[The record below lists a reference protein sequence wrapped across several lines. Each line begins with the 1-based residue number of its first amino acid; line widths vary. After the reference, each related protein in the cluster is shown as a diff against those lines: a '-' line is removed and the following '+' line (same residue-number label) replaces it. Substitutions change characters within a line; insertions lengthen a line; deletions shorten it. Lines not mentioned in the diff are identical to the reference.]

1 MPCVELRTVPVFGS
15 RDRPWYSLLAF
26 GVAAIVLAA
35 SGLLCVWLCL
45 VGLFAEPRTVLEI
58 AADEDTF
65 LTPPARQ
72 GLSPATLPMGRV

>member
-1 MPCVELRTVPVFGS
+1 MPVFGS

-45 VGLFAEPRTVLEI
+45 VGMFAVRIANARQPQRLVEEPRSSRDLAER
-58 AADEDTF
+58 DKM
-65 LTPPARQ
+65 PPRYSGDDVAER
-72 GLSPATLPMGRV
+72 